1 MKMKEKF
8 SRLSKYIRAFP
19 ADVDCRNL
27 FSLTVLS
34 WVFFV
39 ILAVSHISGIF
50 CGEGGSTLWLS
61 FAATGAELMCAILL
75 TLVKGSSAHA
85 TIWIFAGGYVALA
98 GAILQFAAFGNG
110 RGWLFALF
118 LVALAGVLTLPLGKL
133 LWLFLPPS
141 FVFLYFAV
149 TGGGAPAAELPV
161 SAVLLAG
168 SVAALSA
175 FFRIQEGE
183 KREKACRMASTDAL
197 TGVGNRYAFEAG
209 FRAMEKC
216 RTFALAVMDLD
227 HFKEINDHIGHV
239 TGDAVL
245 VEFCRFT
252 EQYFA
257 DCQPKPL
264 FARLGGDEFALL
276 FARVGDE
283 NALIYKM
290 EAFCAEIRK
299 SAAGSGAVSCSCSV
313 GMVFA
318 KAPGYDCTRALA
330 AADRELYRAKCQ
342 RGATVCTARL

>member
-1 MKMKEKF
+1 
-8 SRLSKYIRAFP
+8 
-19 ADVDCRNL
+19 
-27 FSLTVLS
+27 
-34 WVFFV
+34 
-39 ILAVSHISGIF
+39 
-50 CGEGGSTLWLS
+50 
-61 FAATGAELMCAILL
+61 
-75 TLVKGSSAHA
+75 
-85 TIWIFAGGYVALA
+85 
-98 GAILQFAAFGNG
+98 
-110 RGWLFALF
+110 
-118 LVALAGVLTLPLGKL
+118 
-133 LWLFLPPS
+133 
-141 FVFLYFAV
+141 
-149 TGGGAPAAELPV
+149 
-161 SAVLLAG
+161 
-168 SVAALSA
+168 
-175 FFRIQEGE
+175 
-183 KREKACRMASTDAL
+183 MASTDAL

-209 FRAMEKC
+209 FRAMEKF

-299 SAAGSGAVSCSCSV
+299 SAAGSGAISCSCSV

-342 RGATVCTARL
+342 HGATVCTARL